1 MIRKLRRNISRSI
14 SIESAESND
23 FKNVLNESKKVLLGE
38 LRTQS
43 SGSNELKRIL
53 ANMSKPKV
61 HKHGDC
67 VEQNEI
73 DLIAVSPRAKM
84 IVCMIGH
91 DIFIKVIKLA
101 IAANKEKNINPY
113 NYQEQITFM
122 PLYLDYDCVQ
132 PKKEA
137 VIPLKQKVFGKVS
150 M

>member
-1 MIRKLRRNISRSI
+1 
-14 SIESAESND
+14 
-23 FKNVLNESKKVLLGE
+23 
-38 LRTQS
+38 
-43 SGSNELKRIL
+43 
-53 ANMSKPKV
+53 
-61 HKHGDC
+61 
-67 VEQNEI
+67 
-73 DLIAVSPRAKM
+73 M

-122 PLYLDYDCVQ
+122 PLYLDYDYVQ